1 MEIYLDANATTP
13 VLDAARS
20 AALSAMAEDF
30 GNPSSIHSTGLKAR
44 ALIDR
49 VRSQASRLLG
59 AGNGRLLFLSGATEG
74 IQTAVLSAL
83 HALRAR
89 RAAGDTTA
97 ELLLYGA
104 TEHKAVPEA
113 LKHWNELLG
122 LGLQVVAIPVG
133 LDGRHDL
140 IWLKAHAPRAGLVC
154 TMAANNETG
163 VVSDLDG
170 IEAALA
176 GSTCFWLVDGVQAL
190 GKLPLRL
197 AERRID
203 YAPFSGHKLYAP
215 KGIGLLYVREGA
227 PFTPL
232 MAGGG
237 QEGALRS
244 GTENMSGIAALG
256 AVLEALED
264 GKSFR
269 DHATLL
275 RFRDQLAAALQQA
288 FPGLVFNAPLDQ
300 CLPTTLNFSVPG
312 LASRLLLDLF
322 DAAEL
327 RVSGGSA
334 CSAAKA
340 QPSFVLQAMGL
351 PDEQTASAVR
361 MSFGPAA
368 EEAFIVEACER
379 IRVCGETLREN
390 CLAPAGNQALAGDG
404 ITRFLVDGECGW
416 LLADAASR
424 RCIVIDPP
432 AALAD
437 RLAQQLRC
445 QGYPL
450 VAVLQT
456 GPQSEGA
463 EALRAAVPELL
474 AEETGEAWA
483 LGRQTLRR
491 LTLGEGRCA
500 YLLDQRVAFAGRAT
514 AAELGN
520 AVLPATLL
528 APAIDTDNRIAS
540 TPSSALA
547 RTAGP
552 APSLDPAAL
561 QALLREH
568 PEALVIDVREP
579 FEQRLGQAPTLET
592 AVRIE
597 AMPISR
603 LLNAL
608 PAWLAMPAEQ
618 PIVFF
623 CRSGNRSQV
632 AAQLLQR
639 LGHERAYSLA
649 GGLALWPQR
658 AAVVDPALYV

>member
-44 ALIDR
+44 ALIDK

-59 AGNGRLLFLSGATEG
+59 AGSGRLLFLSGATEG

-83 HALRAR
+83 HALRER
-89 RAAGDTTA
+89 RAAGDA
-97 ELLLYGA
+97 SGELLLYGA

-122 LGLQVVAIPVG
+122 LGLRVQAIPVG
-133 LDGRHDL
+133 QDGRHDL
-140 IWLKAHAPRAGLVC
+140 AWLRDHAPRAGLVC

-163 VVSDLDG
+163 VISDLDG

-176 GSTCFWLVDGVQAL
+176 GSACFWLVDGVQAL

-197 AERRID
+197 AARRID

-269 DHATLL
+269 DHATLAI
-275 RFRDQLAAALQQA
+275 FRERLAAALVQA
-288 FPGLVFNAPLDQ
+288 FPGLVFNAPLEQ
-300 CLPTTLNFSVPG
+300 TLPTTLNFSVPG

-340 QPSFVLQAMGL
+340 QPSYVLQAMGL
-351 PDEQTASAVR
+351 PESQTASAVR
-361 MSFGPAA
+361 LSFGPAA
-368 EEAFIVEACER
+368 EEAFIKEACER

-390 CLAPAGNQALAGDG
+390 CLAPSGNQALIGDG
-404 ITRFLVDGECGW
+404 ITRFLVDGECCW
-416 LLADAASR
+416 LVADAASR
-424 RCIVIDPP
+424 RCIVIDPQP
-432 AALAD
+432 ILAD

-450 VAVLQT
+450 AAVLLT
-456 GPQSEGA
+456 GTRTEGA
-463 EALRAAVPELL
+463 EALRAAIPELL
-474 AEETGEAWA
+474 AEEAGDAWA
-483 LGRQTLRR
+483 LGEQTLRR
-491 LTLGEGRCA
+491 LALGDGRSA
-500 YLLDQRVAFAGRAT
+500 YLLDQRVAFTGTAT
-514 AAELGN
+514 PAELGN

-528 APAIDTDNRIAS
+528 APAMDIDNRIAS
-540 TPSSALA
+540 TPTSALA
-547 RTAGP
+547 GSAGP
-552 APSLDPAAL
+552 APSLDPASL
-561 QALLREH
+561 QALLRKH

-579 FEQRLGQAPTLET
+579 FEQRLGQAPALEQP
-592 AVRIE
+592 VRIE

-608 PAWLAMPAEQ
+608 PVWLAMPAEQ

-623 CRSGNRSQV
+623 CRSGNRSQI
-632 AAQLLQR
+632 AAQLLVR

-658 AAVVDPALYV
+658 EAAADPALYV